1 MSTKV
6 RKQPNGKGFGKA
18 GWLII
23 LYAAVLM
30 FLSNGAQTDGLNL
43 FVEAFSSQNGWDAN
57 SVLAL
62 STPAGYV
69 GILAGIPLGFLTMK
83 KGPKFVLAACLVI
96 GAISM
101 ACYGFSTTIPMY
113 AVSLIVMCCTHNCFA
128 VIAINTLLANWFPK
142 KKGLALGWATMG
154 MNLSSA
160 LYTPIL
166 SFLLARFTLGS
177 SVGMIAFVT
186 LLMGVITVLVIK
198 DTPEECGCT
207 PDNEYLTEAQIAANN
222 AEHASYVPKNTFRSL
237 LKDKDIWMCG
247 LTYGCFM
254 LTTTGIMSQLV
265 SRLMARGFSQT
276 NAISVMS
283 IAAVIGLAGSYLWGL
298 LDTKLGTKK
307 ATVIFG
313 VWFAASIGMNV
324 IQSDICLYLSI
335 FMIGISIGGT
345 ANFAPSM
352 TTTIY
357 GRREF
362 PLAFTVVNTMFCMM
376 KVSSYAVLALVL
388 TFTASYDVAY
398 VVFMLITLLGAFLAS
413 RINDTPKDERGKR
426 TEEEGD
432 RLPGA
437 AAEL

>member
-1 MSTKV
+1 
-6 RKQPNGKGFGKA
+6 
-18 GWLII
+18 
-23 LYAAVLM
+23 
-30 FLSNGAQTDGLNL
+30 
-43 FVEAFSSQNGWDAN
+43 
-57 SVLAL
+57 
-62 STPAGYV
+62 
-69 GILAGIPLGFLTMK
+69 
-83 KGPKFVLAACLVI
+83 
-96 GAISM
+96 
-101 ACYGFSTTIPMY
+101 
-113 AVSLIVMCCTHNCFA
+113 
-128 VIAINTLLANWFPK
+128 
-142 KKGLALGWATMG
+142 
-154 MNLSSA
+154 
-160 LYTPIL
+160 
-166 SFLLARFTLGS
+166 
-177 SVGMIAFVT
+177 
-186 LLMGVITVLVIK
+186 
-198 DTPEECGCT
+198 
-207 PDNEYLTEAQIAANN
+207 
-222 AEHASYVPKNTFRSL
+222 
-237 LKDKDIWMCG
+237 
-247 LTYGCFM
+247 
-254 LTTTGIMSQLV
+254 
-265 SRLMARGFSQT
+265 
-276 NAISVMS
+276 MS

-398 VVFMLITLLGAFLAS
+398 MVFMLITLLGAFLAS